1 MGINASNQIVIIT
14 VAYTEQTYIICL
26 LLHIPQKHLYITVT
40 VKKKKKNL
48 GLIATKEPLS
58 LLLRGR
64 GTLILKLFAS
74 SLFFN
79 YVYFFYCVLMLSIF
93 TWYMYK
99 CNLFDD
105 IMLLWNERRIIKN
118 KTYVQLFDCSHAC
131 LWKF

>member
-93 TWYMYK
+93 T
-99 CNLFDD
+99 
-105 IMLLWNERRIIKN
+105 
-118 KTYVQLFDCSHAC
+118 
-131 LWKF
+131 

>member
-1 MGINASNQIVIIT
+1 MFIVTHSSETSIHN
-14 VAYTEQTYIICL
+14 CNC
-26 LLHIPQKHLYITVT
+26 
-40 VKKKKKNL
+40 KKKKKNL

-93 TWYMYK
+93 T
-99 CNLFDD
+99 
-105 IMLLWNERRIIKN
+105 
-118 KTYVQLFDCSHAC
+118 
-131 LWKF
+131 